1 MAINRISLADE
12 YKVLAG
18 PTKVLGDPLGQPAY
32 AYCRSSDPKQ
42 AQEGRESLS
51 RQLLVAHERARED
64 GYQIPLALVYWDV
77 WRGKDTDRPAFHQ
90 LLCDLRDHKQS
101 DVIYIDQTDRLSR
114 DRAVYYVLLHDLTR
128 YGLRVRFGTEEDELI
143 RHIKLVFDELEL
155 EKRHY
160 RQVQANRARAT
171 KGHIVNKFP
180 AYGYDLSKDKTT
192 YVINEDRAYWIR
204 QIFDWFV
211 SGKSIKKIVQELYEF
226 GLPSPRGSKL
236 WSPESIRQI
245 LRREVYKG
253 VYIANRYAKVW
264 VWENGKQRLLNDIKP
279 EQEWIYLTV
288 PALVPEDQWNL
299 AQELLAENKLKA
311 VRNGAKNEWL
321 LSGMLRCSCGKSMIT
336 KRGKRRH
343 VLASGQKKTY
353 EHQFYVCWEY
363 FERWNPAFCNKGQ
376 ITKNRIEGYVLEA
389 CELLFMKPDLWEEHL
404 EDPSELIERW
414 QSHVDLC
421 EKQIKEIDAQMD
433 HLLQLVLEQRSDKM
447 KELFT
452 QKQRELEEQRDRYEE
467 QLTIAQL
474 RLSASQDTVSQR
486 EVIAE
491 MLERIKELGGIA
503 SLPYE
508 VKRIILT
515 RLIDEITLDIK
526 EQWFEIKGVLSDK
539 LERFEYSTNGQ
550 VVSTSAH

>member
-1 MAINRISLADE
+1 
-12 YKVLAG
+12 
-18 PTKVLGDPLGQPAY
+18 
-32 AYCRSSDPKQ
+32 
-42 AQEGRESLS
+42 LS
-51 RQLLVAHERARED
+51 RQLLVAHEKACED
-64 GYQIPLALVYWDV
+64 GYQIPLELVYWDV

-90 LLCDLRDHKQS
+90 LLCDIRDHKQS

-171 KGHIVNKFP
+171 KGHIINKFP
-180 AYGYDLSKDKTT
+180 AFGYNLSVDKTT
-192 YVINEDRAYWIR
+192 YIINEDKANWVR
-204 QIFDWFV
+204 QIFDWFLG
-211 SGKSIKKIVQELYEF
+211 GKSIKKIVQELYEM
-226 GLPSPRGSKL
+226 GIPSPRGRKL
-236 WSPESIRQI
+236 WSPESVRQ
-245 LRREVYKG
+245 LLKREVYKG
-253 VYIANRYAKVW
+253 VYIANRHEKVW
-264 VWENGKQRLLNDIKP
+264 MWENGKQRQISRTKP
-279 EQEWIYLTV
+279 EEEWISLPV
-288 PALVPEDQWNL
+288 PAIVSEEQWDL
-299 AQELLAENKLKA
+299 AQELLATNKQKSL
-311 VRNGAKNEWL
+311 RNSAKNEWL
-321 LSGMLRCSCGKSMIT
+321 LSGLLRCACGKSMIT

-343 VLASGQKKTY
+343 ILASGQKKAYDT
-353 EHQFYVCWEY
+353 EFYVCWEY
-363 FERWNPAFCNKGQ
+363 FERWNPEFCNKGQ

-404 EDPSELIERW
+404 DDPSELIERW

-433 HLLQLVLEQRSDKM
+433 QLLQLVLEQRSDKM
-447 KELFT
+447 KDLFT
-452 QKQRELEEQRDRYEE
+452 QKQKELEEQRERYEE

-474 RLSASQDTVSQR
+474 RLNASQDTVNQR
-486 EVIAE
+486 EIIAE
-491 MLERIKELGGIA
+491 MLERIKKLGGIA

-508 VKRIILT
+508 VKRTVLT

-539 LERFEYSTNGQ
+539 LERFEYSTDGQ
-550 VVSTSAH
+550 VVSISAR